1 MNVQFWFFI
10 HRPLMISVPILSIIS
25 FIVILSYMDWKWVDS
40 SSQPEYAHS
49 ITGILT
55 IAFSVVQVENTFI
68 ILKRNYQFIF

>member
-1 MNVQFWFFI
+1 
-10 HRPLMISVPILSIIS
+10 MISVPILSIIS

-55 IAFSVVQVENTFI
+55 IAFSVVQVEN
-68 ILKRNYQFIF
+68 QFY